1 MTSAAVSSEA
11 GTRETQDLPVSSP
24 ALHFVRASSPKA
36 RARAAAFR
44 REVFLD
50 RRGVVFDERLD
61 AERDLN
67 GHVFLLSEG
76 STPLATARVLP
87 FPSRLSPLLE
97 LGSRFGCEDADAEVG
112 RIAAIRSPGAVRAS
126 LALLTLGARWLLE
139 HSTHRN
145 YIAYCHPKLVEL
157 YRALGATDLGVS
169 CIVPGRADAHR
180 IVAGTF
186 AAAARLGAPFLGRF
200 DGAVRP

>member
-1 MTSAAVSSEA
+1 MTDAAVSSEVGPRA
-11 GTRETQDLPVSSP
+11 TEVLPLSSP
-24 ALHFVRASSPKA
+24 AHHFVRASSAEA

-50 RRGVVFDERLD
+50 RRGVIFDERLD

-67 GHVFLLSEG
+67 GHIFLLSDG
-76 STPLATARVLP
+76 STPIATARVLP

-97 LGSRFGCEDADAEVG
+97 LGRGLGCEDADAEVG
-112 RIAAIRSPGAVRAS
+112 RIAAVRSPGAARAS

-139 HSTHRN
+139 RSPHRS

-157 YRALGATDLGVS
+157 YRLLGAADLGVS

-186 AAAARLGAPFLGRF
+186 AAAARLGAPFLGQF
-200 DGAVRP
+200 DGAVQR

>member
-1 MTSAAVSSEA
+1 VTGAATSSDA
-11 GTRETQDLPVSSP
+11 GLCETRDLPLSSP
-24 ALHFVRASSPKA
+24 ALHFVRASSAEA

-67 GHVFLLSEG
+67 GHVFLLSDG

-97 LGSRFGCEDADAEVG
+97 LGSGFGCEDADAEVG
-112 RIAAIRSPGAVRAS
+112 RIAAVRSPGAARAS

-139 HSTHRN
+139 RSHHRN

-157 YRALGATDLGVS
+157 YRLLGAADLGVS

-186 AAAARLGAPFLGRF
+186 AAAARLGAQFLGQL
-200 DGAVRP
+200 DGAVQR